1 MKKQNLSAGALT
13 AAALTSALL
22 ACSAFAQTTAMP
34 MVTWVAPIS
43 AANKPQT
50 EAEAK
55 RGQLLGRDLPAPEI
69 LQPMIDAQLPSYQP
83 RRDIQIT
90 GTFKGAASDVMVVL
104 AQKWFDKFKTY
115 YPNVNLSIAPPYA
128 GSLGAIELVKGD
140 LDFVFVSRELKPEDI
155 SKFKEKFG
163 YPPLSVPISGG
174 SWRHFGALDAVGFF
188 VNKDNPIEQITFKQL
203 DQMYSSTHARG
214 GNAISTW
221 GDLGLTG
228 EWADKPIHLYG
239 IKPWNGF
246 EEFVRQ
252 RVLSAG
258 GKRGEWRDGIMFE
271 KLVFPMAKDISND
284 RFAIGYSGMAYTDA
298 PVKLVPLVEKDG
310 DVPQAPTYEN
320 VARATYPLA
329 RLTFFNA
336 NKTPNK
342 PLPPALEEFLKFVL
356 SKEGQQVVLEHARY
370 LPLRAS
376 QAQGARELLGAP
388 Q

>member
-163 YPPLSVPISGG
+163 YAPLSVPISGG
-174 SWRHFGALDAVGFF
+174 SWRHFGALDAVAFF

-356 SKEGQQVVLEHARY
+356 SKEGQQVVLDHARY

>member
-163 YPPLSVPISGG
+163 YAPLSVPISGG

-356 SKEGQQVVLEHARY
+356 SKEGQQVVLDHARY